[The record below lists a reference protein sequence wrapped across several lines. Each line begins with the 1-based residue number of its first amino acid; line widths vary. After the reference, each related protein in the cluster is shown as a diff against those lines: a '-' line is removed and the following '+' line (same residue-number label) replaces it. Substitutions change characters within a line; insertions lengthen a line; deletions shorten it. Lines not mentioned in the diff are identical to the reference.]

1 MGNVNQNVRDNRS
14 TDEITKVFTYG
25 SCIYMLFALS
35 KADSLSLSEEWWRDE
50 KATEILN
57 ILLRK
62 E

>member
-14 TDEITKVFTYG
+14 TDEITKCLLMA
-25 SCIYMLFALS
+25 CIYMLFALS